1 MDDKAKHMVFSDVIY
16 VPHAHNQQS
25 TVFVKITTV
34 SGLDLMMTGNH
45 LIPGKQRPLFLGR
58 RVNLRILLLL
68 LLTCLTRSIIHLRVI
83 ISKSLN
89 YLKRKSHPNTTFTHC
104 F

>member
-68 LLTCLTRSIIHLRVI
+68 LTCLTRSIIHLRVI